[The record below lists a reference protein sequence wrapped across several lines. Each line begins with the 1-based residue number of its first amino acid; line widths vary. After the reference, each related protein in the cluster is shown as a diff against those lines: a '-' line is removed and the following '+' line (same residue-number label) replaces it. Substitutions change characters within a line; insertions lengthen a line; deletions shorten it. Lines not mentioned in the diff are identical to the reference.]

1 MSSVALLNACVLYP
15 APLRD
20 LLLHLASAGLFQA
33 RWTDRIHEEWIKAV
47 LTTRPE
53 LADKLCRTRFPMDAA
68 IDGCLVADYEQLV
81 ADLDLPDPDDRH
93 VLAAAIKGG
102 AGVIVTYNLR
112 DFPADSLAPHGIAAQ
127 HPDTFVRQAIEL
139 DEPTALAAIHRQRSS
154 LRNPPVTVEEHLDTL
169 ARQRLPETVAVLRQH
184 IGQL

>member
-1 MSSVALLNACVLYP
+1 MPSVALLDACVLYP

-20 LLLHLASAGLFQA
+20 LLVHLASAGPFQA

-53 LADKLCRTRFPMDAA
+53 LADKLRRTRFLMDTA
-68 IDGCLVADYEQLV
+68 IDGCLVADYEPLV

-102 AGVIVTYNLR
+102 AGVIVTYDLW
-112 DFPADSLAPHGIAAQ
+112 DFPADGLAPHGIAAQ
-127 HPDTFVRQAIEL
+127 HPDPFVR
-139 DEPTALAAIHRQRSS
+139 
-154 LRNPPVTVEEHLDTL
+154 
-169 ARQRLPETVAVLRQH
+169 
-184 IGQL
+184 